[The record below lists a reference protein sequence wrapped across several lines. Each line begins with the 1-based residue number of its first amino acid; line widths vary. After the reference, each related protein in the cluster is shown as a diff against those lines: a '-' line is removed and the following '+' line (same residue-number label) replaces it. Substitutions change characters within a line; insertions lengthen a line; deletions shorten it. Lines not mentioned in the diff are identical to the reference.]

1 MNQAVSRLITE
12 IRNGAKVVFLGVGS
26 PLRADDSVGLYIVN
40 ELMTRFTPGL
50 DQEFRFYLGES
61 APENFSGEI
70 RNFGTT
76 HLMIVDAAEL
86 GKAPGT
92 LQIIEPDRIGGTS
105 FSTHMLPLKML
116 TDYLVMT
123 TGCKI
128 SILGIQPQNLEFGQ
142 PLSEVV
148 RQAADEFLE
157 EFLSEWERAT

>member
-105 FSTHMLPLKML
+105 FCRCRRFCRT
-116 TDYLVMT
+116 
-123 TGCKI
+123 
-128 SILGIQPQNLEFGQ
+128 
-142 PLSEVV
+142 
-148 RQAADEFLE
+148 R
-157 EFLSEWERAT
+157 